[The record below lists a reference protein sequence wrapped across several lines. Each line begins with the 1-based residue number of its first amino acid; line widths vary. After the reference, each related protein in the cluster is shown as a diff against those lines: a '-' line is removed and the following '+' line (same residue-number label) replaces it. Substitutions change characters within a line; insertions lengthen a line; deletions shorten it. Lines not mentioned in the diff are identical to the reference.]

1 MDKSNN
7 GLKGLWT
14 AETANAHALF
24 GMWHWGFAPIWD
36 LEDLEDEQGETSYE
50 EWAAEGD
57 YIECTVPDA
66 ETAKFYI
73 EARHI
78 RECYFGGMP
87 GLLDREYTWEE
98 VESYSKKERMFQK
111 MHLDMRDQT
120 FVGDNGKVG
129 LRDVCG
135 NVLVEPQ
142 FDDFPER
149 YSCFERI
156 NLIPVVL
163 DGRHYLYNIRERKLQ
178 TKDYDRI
185 FRYFWSY
192 IDYFVAE
199 ENGKKG
205 ILAGINGKECTPVIM
220 DEIYD
225 MLDPDGAV
233 PFEKDGK
240 IGFVWGDTYTSP
252 IFDDVRICSE
262 EYTKVLLNGE
272 WGWIGHDG
280 KFTRKKSE
288 ASFGSW
294 YDSTK

>member
-1 MDKSNN
+1 MKKS
-7 GLKGLWT
+7 LKNTLNGLWT
-14 AETANAHALF
+14 AEKANERALLE
-24 GMWHWGFAPIWD
+24 MWHDWSVAPIWE
-36 LEDLEDEQGETSYE
+36 LEDGHEDTE
-50 EWAAEGD
+50 EEDNDEGH

-66 ETAKFYI
+66 ETAKSYI
-73 EARHI
+73 AARHI

-87 GLLDREYTWEE
+87 SLLDREYTSEE
-98 VESYSKKERMFQK
+98 TKVYSKKEKMFRK

-120 FVGDNGKVG
+120 FVGENGKVG

-163 DGRHYLYNIRERKLQ
+163 EGRHYLYNIREHKLQ

-185 FRYFWSY
+185 FRYFWTY
-192 IDYFVAE
+192 MDYFVAE
-199 ENGKKG
+199 ESGKKG
-205 ILAGINGKECTPVIM
+205 ILDGHNGMERTPVIM
-220 DEIYD
+220 DEIYE
-225 MLDPDGAV
+225 MPDPDGAV
-233 PFEKDGK
+233 PYVKDGK
-240 IGFVWGDTYTSP
+240 IGFVWGYTYTGP

-272 WGWIGHDG
+272 WGWIDCHG

-294 YDSTK
+294 YDESK